1 MQVGATLLAW
11 RWFGATAPQALVDNL
26 LPYALLLASGE
37 AWLEGMLVTLLVVYL
52 PGSVRLFNEGFYLA
66 RR

>member
-1 MQVGATLLAW
+1 MTLLAW
-11 RWFGATAPQALVDNL
+11 RWFGDAVPDSVVDNL